1 MNRRPIS
8 ALLWVCVLLSGAAGL
23 VYEVLWARYLA
34 ILFGNTTHAYT
45 VVLATFMG
53 GLALGAFSLGRLAD
67 RMREKLLLY
76 ALAEIGIALFC
87 VWTPRLVAFSRTLYL
102 AAVRTW
108 PPQSWQLTALLC
120 AIGAAIMLPPTILM
134 GGTIPVLSAALTS
147 SFSARGRTVAR
158 LYYLNSFGA
167 VLGTLACGY
176 YLVHRL
182 GLGFTLLAAAAV
194 NLAVGGAVLGIRL
207 VSGRRTAPLPGE
219 GAAAGAAPRPYPP
232 LLAAIALAALFV
244 SGAAAMLYELVWIRL
259 LSLVLGSSTYS
270 FSAVLATFI
279 SGITIGAFIVSR
291 RPPRENAAFR
301 ALGLC
306 EACAGLLLILSIPFY
321 ERLPYLFM
329 RLSDLLSKSPASFP
343 LYEGLKL
350 LVSFLVILPPTVFL
364 GMTLPLAGIVVP
376 HGQAR
381 LGRGVGGVFA
391 ANTAGN
397 IAGAL
402 GTGLALIPA
411 LGLKTTMELGIAA
424 NLGLGILIVAVDRVP
439 SAARKTAFCLL
450 LVAAFAGYRALVP
463 AWNNAHFT
471 LQVFRPEDTPVYP
484 SPSAIEAGRNLLY
497 YRDGANATVAV
508 IDGGD
513 EYRALLVNGKVN
525 ASTGGDMSTQLLL
538 AHLPLTLLPCA
549 EDVLVIGLGAG
560 VTAGAA
566 ARHPIK
572 TLDVVEL
579 SAEVAEASA
588 FFSEVND
595 RVLEEP
601 RLRLFLEDARTYVQ
615 RTGAAY
621 DLIISEPSNPWM
633 SGVGDLFSAEHFR
646 DCLGILKE
654 RGVMAQWVQTYELD
668 DDTFKIVVKTFL
680 SVFPHA
686 SLWEIDGNNTLLI
699 GSRGRLEPDL
709 EASARRLASPRLQEQ
724 LQPIGLKDLFTL
736 LCLQIA
742 SDAGLRGSVRSEPV
756 VQSVYSPLLEYRAP
770 RALYTGSYVR
780 TYLQHLDERPY
791 AAAKH
796 DLLLKPYLE
805 TGPVPADA
813 LRNLLGFL
821 KKAKGG
827 YFAYLSLPV
836 LDTLRRE
843 APGDRELFL
852 SWLASDLAPLH
863 ARLCEIE
870 ERIRGGD
877 RDIRTLEVAAGLLLK
892 RYLMLRSFLAP
903 RLAAETLERMAR
915 CAELAGRDAARIY
928 RLMSKLSLHE
938 RDYGGSFAYR
948 RKAEALSE
956 AENGNAVRR
965 QTKRDPRR

>member
-1 MNRRPIS
+1 MNRRPLHP
-8 ALLWVCVLLSGAAGL
+8 LLCACVLLSGAAGL

-34 ILFGNTTHAYT
+34 ILFGNTTHAYI

-53 GLALGAFSLGRLAD
+53 GLALGAFFLGRLAD

-87 VWTPRLVAFSRTLYL
+87 VWTPRLVAFSRTLSL

-108 PPQSWQLTALLC
+108 PPQSWQLSVLLC

-134 GGTIPVLSAALTS
+134 GGTVPVLSAALTA

-158 LYYLNSFGA
+158 LYYLNSLGA
-167 VLGTLACGY
+167 VLGTVACGY

-194 NLAVGGAVLGIRL
+194 NLAVGAAVLGIRL
-207 VSGRRTAPLPGE
+207 VSGRPRTVSSPGE
-219 GAAAGAAPRPYPP
+219 GAAAEAAARPYPRP
-232 LLAAIALAALFV
+232 LAAIALAALFV

-259 LSLVLGSSTYS
+259 LSIVLGSSTYS
-270 FSAVLATFI
+270 FSAVLAACI

-306 EACAGLLLILSIPFY
+306 EAFAGLLLILSIPLY

-329 RLSDLLSKSPASFP
+329 GLSGLLSMTPASFP
-343 LYEGLKL
+343 VYEGLKL

-364 GMTLPLAGIVVP
+364 GMALPLACIVVP
-376 HGQAR
+376 PGQAR

-402 GTGLALIPA
+402 GAGLALIPA

-424 NLGLGILIVAVDRVP
+424 NLGLGILIACADRAP

-450 LVAAFAGYRALVP
+450 CVAAFAGYRALVP
-463 AWNNAHFT
+463 PWNNAHFT
-471 LQVFRPEDTPVYP
+471 MQVFRRDDIPVQP
-484 SPSAIEAGRNLLY
+484 SPDAVAASRKMRY
-497 YRDGANATVAV
+497 YRDGANASVAV
-508 IDGGD
+508 IEEG
-513 EYRALLVNGKVN
+513 EAHRALLVNGKVD

-538 AHLPLTLLPCA
+538 AHLPLTLLPSA
-549 EDVLVIGLGAG
+549 HDVLVIGLGAG

-588 FFSEVND
+588 FFSGVND
-595 RVLEEP
+595 CVLEDP
-601 RLRLFLEDARTYVQ
+601 RLRLFTEDARTYVQ
-615 RTGAAY
+615 RTDAAY

-633 SGVGDLFSAEHFR
+633 SGVGELFSVEHFR

-654 RGVMAQWVQTYELD
+654 RGVMAQWVQTYEMD
-668 DDTFKIVVKTFL
+668 DDTFKIIVKTFL
-680 SVFPHA
+680 SVFPKA
-686 SLWEIDGNNTLLI
+686 TLWEIDGNNTLLL

-709 EASARRLASPRLQEQ
+709 EASAARLASPRLQEQ
-724 LQPIGLKDLFTL
+724 LQPIGVKDLFTL
-736 LCLQIA
+736 LSLQIA
-742 SDAGLRGSVRSEPV
+742 SDAGLRSSVQSEPV
-756 VQSVYSPLLEYRAP
+756 VQSAYSPLLEYRAP
-770 RALYTGSYVR
+770 RALYTGSYVKI
-780 TYLQHLDERPY
+780 YLQHLDERPF
-791 AAAKH
+791 AAARH

-805 TGPVPADA
+805 SRSVSSAE
-813 LRNLLGFL
+813 LRNLFGFL
-821 KKAKGG
+821 RKARGG
-827 YFAYLSLPV
+827 YSTYLSLPV
-836 LDTLRRE
+836 LETLRRE

-852 SWLASDLAPLH
+852 AWLASDLAPLH
-863 ARLCEIE
+863 TRLREVE
-870 ERIRGGD
+870 ERIHAGD
-877 RDIRTLEVAAGLLLK
+877 RDIRTLKVAAGLLLK

-915 CAELAGRDAARIY
+915 CADLAGRDAGRIY
-928 RLMSKLSLHE
+928 LLMSKVSMHE
-938 RDYGGSFAYR
+938 RDYSGSFAYQ

-956 AENGNAVRR
+956 AEDKDPDADR
-965 QTKRDPRR
+965 QPR